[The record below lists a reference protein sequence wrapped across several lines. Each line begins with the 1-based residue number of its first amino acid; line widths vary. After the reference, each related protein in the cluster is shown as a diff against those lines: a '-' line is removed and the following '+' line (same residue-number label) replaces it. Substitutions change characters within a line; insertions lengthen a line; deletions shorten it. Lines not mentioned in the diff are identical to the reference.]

1 MKGGKMP
8 SETKTT
14 PLQQTAVR
22 IRAGNGTKENARLID
37 QEFQRVKWQ
46 RIRELKRQTRSI
58 RTFFRLTIDIRL
70 QSTIGAEI
78 CEKGKPIVDN
88 P

>member
-1 MKGGKMP
+1 MP

-46 RIRELKRQTRSI
+46 RIRELKRQTRSRI
-58 RTFFRLTIDIRL
+58 KSVTTIQPLKRPW
-70 QSTIGAEI
+70 
-78 CEKGKPIVDN
+78 KWKWPRW
-88 P
+88 